1 MLQHVSTLLS
11 TLLPQQCL
19 LCRNSH
25 NHSAALCDS
34 CRQYLPWNK
43 HACRCCA
50 IPLPGPAELCG
61 QCLQQRPVFTS
72 TIAPLLYAHP
82 VDYLIKQIKFHNKL
96 AAARGLG
103 MLLAEAVLQESQPL
117 ADVIIPV
124 PLHHSRL
131 RQRGFNQAQEIARP
145 LSSMLGIKIDSAC
158 CERIRPT
165 TAQSDLPLA
174 QRHAN
179 IRGAFRVRS
188 AISAKHVA
196 IVDDVMT
203 SGQTVSALG
212 HELLKQGVEQVSI
225 WCIARTAH

>member
-1 MLQHVSTLLS
+1 
-11 TLLPQQCL
+11 
-19 LCRNSH
+19 
-25 NHSAALCDS
+25 
-34 CRQYLPWNK
+34 
-43 HACRCCA
+43 
-50 IPLPGPAELCG
+50 
-61 QCLQQRPVFTS
+61 VFTS
-72 TIAPLLYAHP
+72 SIAPLIYAHP
-82 VDYLIKQIKFHNKL
+82 VDYLIKQIKFHDNL

-103 MLLAEAVLQESQPL
+103 MLLAEAILNESQPQ

-145 LSSMLGIKIDSAC
+145 LSSMLGIEIDNTC

-165 TAQSDLPLA
+165 TPQADLPLA

-179 IRGAFRVRS
+179 IHGAFRVKRALS
-188 AISAKHVA
+188 AQHVA

-212 HELLKQGVEQVSI
+212 RELLKHGAEQVSI